1 MRAFRAGLLSLAAVS
16 LIVVSTAALAQR
28 AGPSIGSFRSSGGG
42 GGGAGIGG
50 GASMGPRE
58 PRDPRGPR
66 DPGLGKIVPG
76 VVLTIPQS
84 QPRFVDDGDDGPKAT
99 GKKTQKPKQQAQNRR
114 GSSGV
119 PPAGERRYVP
129 DEVVVTLRNVSA
141 DTITA
146 LSRRHRLQQMERQ
159 SIQLTGDTIVRWR
172 IPDGRSVPNVIR
184 ALEGDVSI
192 AFAQPNYISVLQED
206 AATAKPQSGSLQ
218 YAVGKLHLP
227 QAHEIA
233 KGANVLVAVIDS
245 GIEVNHPELAG
256 MIAASFNAEPGD
268 TPHMHGTSIAGLIVA
283 HSRLQGV
290 APSARILAVRAFGGS
305 EGNTFSI
312 LKGIDWAAAN
322 GARIMNMSF
331 AGPADPAIQRTLEAA
346 TKKGIILVAAA
357 GNAGPK
363 SPPLYPAAHANVIAV
378 TATDAQDNLFAGA
391 NRGRHIA
398 IAAPGVDVVAPA
410 LDGGY
415 WVASGTSFAAAEIS
429 GVIALML
436 ERKPDLTPAA
446 VRHVLATTAK
456 DLGPKGIDDQFGAGL
471 ADAYLAV
478 TATEPQPMAKD
489 TAAPVP
495 VLSTSS
501 GR

>member
-1 MRAFRAGLLSLAAVS
+1 MRAFRAGLLSLAALS
-16 LIVVSTAALAQR
+16 LIAVSTAALAQKV
-28 AGPSIGSFRSSGGG
+28 GSSTSIGSFRSSGGDRG
-42 GGGAGIGG
+42 GGSVG
-50 GASMGPRE
+50 GASLGPRE
-58 PRDPRGPR
+58 PRGPR
-66 DPGLGKIVPG
+66 DPGWSKVVPG
-76 VVLTIPQS
+76 VVLSIPQS
-84 QPRFVDDGDDGPKAT
+84 QPRFIDDGNLDDGPKAT
-99 GKKTQKPKQQAQNRR
+99 GKKKQKQQAQNRR
-114 GSSGV
+114 GGSGM
-119 PPAGERRYVP
+119 PPAGERRYLP
-129 DEVVVTLRNVSA
+129 DQVVVTLRNVSA

-159 SIQLTGDTIVRWR
+159 SLQLTGDTIVRWR
-172 IPDGRSVPNVIR
+172 IPDGRSVPSVIR
-184 ALEGDVSI
+184 VLETEATI
-192 AFAQPNYISVLQED
+192 AFVQPNYIVVLQED
-206 AATAKPQSGSLQ
+206 EAAAKPQSNSLQ

-233 KGANVLVAVIDS
+233 KGNNVLVAIIDS
-245 GIEVNHPELAG
+245 GIDVNHPELAG
-256 MIAASFNAEPGD
+256 MIAESYNAEPGD
-268 TPHMHGTSIAGLIVA
+268 TPHVHGTAIAGLIVA

-312 LKGIDWAAAN
+312 LKGVDWAATH
-322 GARIMNMSF
+322 GARVMNMSF

-378 TATDAQDNLFAGA
+378 TATDAQDNLFEGA

-446 VRHVLATTAK
+446 VRNVLAATAK
-456 DLGPKGIDDQFGAGL
+456 DLGPKGVDDQFGAGL
-471 ADAYLAV
+471 ADAFLAV
-478 TATEPQPMAKD
+478 TAAEPQPLAKD
-489 TAAPVP
+489 TTTPAP
-495 VLSTSS
+495 VLSTSG